1 MARPLMVLARRAAGI
16 GFGTGLILFVA
27 LLAWGMRGEV
37 HPGIVWIPPG
47 SSVEASARLLHK
59 GGIIAHPTAFRWTA
73 RLIAPQGLRFGE
85 YAAGHEMV
93 AQLIDRMARGDI
105 LIHWVTFPEGW
116 GVRDMDRRLGA
127 MGLLQEGAFAAACAL
142 KPPARLGT
150 PTYEGWLHPDTYDLT
165 RPVDPASLRDRMT
178 AVTQQRLSQAMQG
191 YRGPLSPANMLTLA
205 SLVEREAQLPE
216 EQPHIAAVFLNRLTK
231 KMKLQSDP
239 TVIYALGEAYD
250 GNLTRA
256 NLAMDHPYN
265 TYKRGGLPPGP
276 IGNPGFGAIEAAL
289 NPLASDDLYF
299 VARGDGGHRF
309 SATLAEHNRNVQM
322 WIRWQR
328 QLKTEQN
335 P

>member
-1 MARPLMVLARRAAGI
+1 
-16 GFGTGLILFVA
+16 
-27 LLAWGMRGEV
+27 
-37 HPGIVWIPPG
+37 
-47 SSVEASARLLHK
+47 
-59 GGIIAHPTAFRWTA
+59 
-73 RLIAPQGLRFGE
+73 
-85 YAAGHEMV
+85 
-93 AQLIDRMARGDI
+93 
-105 LIHWVTFPEGW
+105 
-116 GVRDMDRRLGA
+116 
-127 MGLLQEGAFAAACAL
+127 
-142 KPPARLGT
+142 
-150 PTYEGWLHPDTYDLT
+150 
-165 RPVDPASLRDRMT
+165 
-178 AVTQQRLSQAMQG
+178 
-191 YRGPLSPANMLTLA
+191 
-205 SLVEREAQLPE
+205 
-216 EQPHIAAVFLNRLTK
+216 LNRLTK